1 MRRKHLL
8 AVVCALAVVLAGCSG
23 AGGGG
28 DGGDGGGLAADQGAT
43 GVPESTPSGGDSAG
57 ERGGDDAGGSA
68 GIQASVQNREI
79 IYTAEVTLQVD
90 DYGEARRQLTEAT
103 TRRGGYVGDASR
115 RVRGSG
121 NETWVV
127 GTMTL
132 RVPSG
137 NYSGAMTA
145 VNDTGT
151 VLQATENTD
160 DVTDQVVDLRA
171 RLDSLRAER
180 DRLRELYQ
188 QANDTE
194 EVLAVQRE
202 LSDVQTEI
210 ERTEAKLQSLERRVA
225 YSTITVRIEEP
236 RPDYG
241 PVERTQFHETP
252 LLEAFME
259 SVDGA
264 IVLVRSA
271 VVFSVYALPYA
282 FLVGI
287 PAVAVAL
294 LYRRGPD
301 LP

>member
-8 AVVCALAVVLAGCSG
+8 AVVCVLAVVLAGCSG
-23 AGGGG
+23 SGGGG
-28 DGGDGGGLAADQGAT
+28 GNADGGDLSAGYQSGGNGGEAT
-43 GVPESTPSGGDSAG
+43 GAPDSTPASDGSS
-57 ERGGDDAGGSA
+57 GGSA

-79 IYTAEVTLQVD
+79 IYTAEVTLRVD

-103 TRRGGYVGDASR
+103 TQRGGYVGDASR

-210 ERTEAKLQSLERRVA
+210 ERTEAKLQSLERQVA

-236 RPDYG
+236 RPDHG
-241 PVERTQFHETP
+241 PIERTQFHETP
-252 LLEAFME
+252 LLQAFME

-264 IVLVRSA
+264 VVLVRSA
-271 VVFSVYALPYA
+271 VVFSVYAMPYA
-282 FLVGI
+282 LLVGI

>member
-1 MRRKHLL
+1 MRREHLL
-8 AVVCALAVVLAGCSG
+8 AVVCVLAVVLAGCSG

-28 DGGDGGGLAADQGAT
+28 GNADGGDLSAGHQSGGNGEEAT
-43 GVPESTPSGGDSAG
+43 GAPESTPASDGSS
-57 ERGGDDAGGSA
+57 GGSA
-68 GIQASVQNREI
+68 GIQASVQDREI
-79 IYTAEVTLQVD
+79 IYTAEVTLRVD

-137 NYSGAMTA
+137 NYSGAMSA

-151 VLQATENTD
+151 VLKATENTD

-236 RPDYG
+236 RPEYG

-252 LLEAFME
+252 LLQAFME

-282 FLVGI
+282 LLVGI
-287 PAVAVAL
+287 PAVAVAF

>member
-8 AVVCALAVVLAGCSG
+8 AAVCALAVVLAGCSG

-28 DGGDGGGLAADQGAT
+28 GDGDQSGVDLGAT
-43 GVPESTPSGGDSAG
+43 GAPESTPSGGDSAG
-57 ERGGDDAGGSA
+57 ESGGDAGDGST
-68 GIQASVQNREI
+68 GVSASVQNREI
-79 IYTAEVTLQVD
+79 IYTAEVTLRVD
-90 DYGEARRQLTEAT
+90 NYETARRQLTEAT
-103 TRRGGYVGDASR
+103 RRRGGYVGDASR

-132 RVPSG
+132 RIPSG

-151 VLQATENTD
+151 VLESTESTD

-188 QANDTE
+188 RANDTE

-210 ERTEAKLQSLERRVA
+210 ERTEAKLRNLERRVA

-236 RPDYG
+236 RPDYE
-241 PVERTQFHETP
+241 PPERTQFHETP
-252 LLEAFME
+252 LTEAFLD
-259 SVDGA
+259 SVDGV

-282 FLVGI
+282 LLVGI

-294 LYRRGPD
+294 LYRRRPD